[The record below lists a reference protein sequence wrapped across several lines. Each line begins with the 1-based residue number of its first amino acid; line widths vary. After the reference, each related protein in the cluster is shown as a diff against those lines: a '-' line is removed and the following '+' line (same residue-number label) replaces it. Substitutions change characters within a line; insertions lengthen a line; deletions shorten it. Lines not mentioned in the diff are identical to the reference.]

1 MSGPDPGRLRT
12 ALDRLGPLARSDVAL
27 GPLTTYRV
35 GGAAAVFV
43 QATSVD
49 DLGAV
54 ARAVQ
59 QSGLTVL
66 VVGRG
71 SNLLVA
77 DAGFAGLAVTLAGE
91 SFNAIEIG
99 VGPAGRSQPGDPVT
113 VRAGAAVDMPV
124 LARQTAAAGLTGMEW
139 AVGIPGSVGGAVR
152 MNAGGHG
159 ADIRA
164 SLRSCRQMDLDT
176 GRVVDQPADA
186 LSFGYRRSAVGAHQ
200 AVISAEFL
208 LAPGDRQ
215 RSEETIREIVR
226 WRREHQPGGQNAGSV
241 FTNPAGEPPRD
252 SAGWLLDEAGLKG
265 HRHGTATVSEK
276 HANFIQADPGGSADD
291 VVALM
296 IEMQRRV
303 EERFGVRLHAEVQL
317 VGFDRGAIELLA
329 PGGPTPDPSTGQP
342 CRP

>member
-1 MSGPDPGRLRT
+1 MP
-12 ALDRLGPLARSDVAL
+12 
-27 GPLTTYRV
+27 
-35 GGAAAVFV
+35 
-43 QATSVD
+43 ATSVD
-49 DLGAV
+49 DLAAL

-59 QSGLTVL
+59 RSGLPVL

-77 DAGFAGLAVTLAGE
+77 DTGFAGLAVTLAGDP
-91 SFNAIEIG
+91 FTAIEIG
-99 VGPAGRSQPGDPVT
+99 AAPAVGELSGPGDPVV

-159 ADIRA
+159 ADIA
-164 SLRSCRQMDLDT
+164 AALRSCLSMDLDT
-176 GRVVDQPADA
+176 GRVVEHQAGELA
-186 LSFGYRRSAVGAHQ
+186 FGYRRSAVRAHQ
-200 AVISAEFL
+200 VVFRAEFL
-208 LAPGDRQ
+208 LARGNRE
-215 RSEETIREIVR
+215 RSEETIRDIVR

-241 FTNPAGEPPRD
+241 FTNPVGEPPRD
-252 SAGWLLDEAGLKG
+252 SAGWLLEAAGLKG
-265 HRHGTATVSEK
+265 HRHGTAVVSEK

-303 EERFGVRLHAEVQL
+303 VQRFGVRLHAEVRL
-317 VGFDRGAIELLA
+317 VGFGQEVTGRLA
-329 PGGPTPDPSTGQP
+329 AGGPTPDTSRVRP
-342 CRP
+342 CRQ